1 MNRETLDRWCE
12 RGILGLVLAILVFG
26 PLARGAWRPLEFLI
40 VQGLTLGVMLLW
52 GLRLRLN
59 ERPWL
64 LWPPICW
71 AVVLFTGYAVARYL
85 TCEIE
90 YVGRQELIRVLVYT
104 FLFFAVL
111 NNLHRQETT
120 QIISFTLIFLAMG
133 IACCAIWQFLSP
145 TNKLPTLGG
154 LLESWFFPDT
164 KWFSERFYAERGS
177 GTYVNPNQLAG
188 FLEMI
193 VPLALAYVLVGRG
206 KVVTR
211 VFLGYAAIVAMVGI
225 GVTLS
230 RGSWVACGFALLC
243 LFGTLALHRN
253 YRLPALV
260 MVCFLVGAG
269 AVFIPKTSFFVNRVK
284 AGVDAGKN
292 IEVDVR
298 FRLWEAT
305 VRMWRDHTWFGVGPG
320 HFDYRFRAYRPVD
333 VQLRPD
339 RAHNEYLNT
348 LADWGVVGMTLIA
361 AVLVTLFVGLIKT
374 WKRVYRP
381 ESEFQ
386 TKQSDK
392 FAFVLGA
399 TFGLLAMLIHS
410 LVDFNLQIPANAIL
424 AVTLTA
430 LLSSHLRFATDSYWV
445 RATSWVRGLVTVA
458 LVAGAVYL
466 GWQEAALGREYIWRT
481 RAVHA
486 PPFSPEQAG
495 FFEKAWA
502 VEPNNFETTYALGEA
517 YRTQSFE
524 GGDNYRELAEKAMTW
539 FARGTNANRYDGY
552 NFLRYGMCLDW
563 LDRHEEAG
571 PYFARA
577 DALDPNGYF
586 TEALVGWHYVQNGQ
600 YAAARPWLE
609 RSLRLQ
615 GEDNP
620 IAASYLQIANVK
632 LLEAATNPAQSPLK

>member
-1 MNRETLDRWCE
+1 MNREDLDHWCE

-26 PLARGAWRPLEFLI
+26 PLAFGAVQPLEFLI
-40 VQGLTLGVMLLW
+40 LQGMVLGVMILW
-52 GLRLRLN
+52 GLRLWVG
-59 ERPWL
+59 ERPRL

-71 AVVLFTGYAVARYL
+71 LVVLLTGYAVVRYL

-90 YVGRQELIRVLVYT
+90 YVGRQELIRILIYA
-104 FLFFAVL
+104 FLFFAIL
-111 NNLHRQETT
+111 NNLRHQKSAL
-120 QIISFTLIFLAMG
+120 IISYTMIFLAM
-133 IACCAIWQFLSP
+133 AISGYAIYQFVAGSDYVWHVRTP
-145 TNKLPTLGG
+145 YKG
-154 LLESWFFPDT
+154 
-164 KWFSERFYAERGS
+164 RGC
-177 GTYVNPNQLAG
+177 GTYINPNHLGG
-188 FLEMI
+188 FLEML
-193 VPLALAYVLVGRG
+193 VPLALAYALAGRG
-206 KVVTR
+206 KPLTKIL
-211 VFLGYAAIVAMVGI
+211 LGYAGLAMVAGI
-225 GVTLS
+225 GVTVS

-253 YRLPALV
+253 YRVAALV

-269 AVFIPKTSFFVNRVK
+269 LVFIPKTSFFVNRLK
-284 AGVDAGKN
+284 SGVEAGKD

-298 FRLWEAT
+298 FKLWDAT

-348 LADWGVVGMTLIA
+348 LADWGVAGMTLVA
-361 AVLVTLFVGLIKT
+361 AALVALFAGVLKT
-374 WKRVYRP
+374 WKRVRRP

-386 TKQSDK
+386 TNQSDK
-392 FAFVLGA
+392 FAFVVGA
-399 TFGLLAMLIHS
+399 TFGLLALLIHS

-424 AVTLTA
+424 AVTLMA
-430 LLSSHLRFATDSYWV
+430 LLSSHLRFATDNYWV
-445 RATSWVRGLVTVA
+445 RATSRVRGLVTLA
-458 LVAGAVYL
+458 LVAGTVYL
-466 GWQEAALGREYIWRT
+466 GWQEVALGREYIWRT
-481 RAVHA
+481 RAAHA
-486 PPFSPEQAG
+486 PLFTSAQVY
-495 FFEKAWA
+495 FLEKAWA

-524 GGDNYRELAEKAMTW
+524 GGDNYRALAERAMTW

-615 GEDNP
+615 GADNP
-620 IAASYLQIANVK
+620 IAASYLQIANRK
-632 LLEAATNPAQSPLK
+632 LLEAATNQDRASPR